1 MTDEGKDFLHRQLV
15 KLGDMMGDGLHHE
28 PDGRWISREYNRIL
42 KALGISAP
50 RKNNGAMIN
59 EAMAKRIVAVECP
72 QCGGKL
78 KQIRA
83 GSMRAICGCGAKF
96 QLMAIRKV
104 RKERS

>member
-1 MTDEGKDFLHRQLV
+1 
-15 KLGDMMGDGLHHE
+15 
-28 PDGRWISREYNRIL
+28 
-42 KALGISAP
+42 
-50 RKNNGAMIN
+50 MIN